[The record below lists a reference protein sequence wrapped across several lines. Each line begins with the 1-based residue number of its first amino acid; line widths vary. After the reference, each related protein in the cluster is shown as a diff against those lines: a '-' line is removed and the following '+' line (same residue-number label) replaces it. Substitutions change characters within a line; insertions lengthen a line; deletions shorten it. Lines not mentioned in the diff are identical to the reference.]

1 MKQQTEQEN
10 MLHLPKFKSG
20 EFFNTDIIK
29 YTWERKKK
37 VFINLKIIIIIINKN
52 TRLKKFKWSF

>member
-29 YTWERKKK
+29 YTGGGGE
-37 VFINLKIIIIIINKN
+37 KN
-52 TRLKKFKWSF
+52 HKHLLI